1 MSSLHRFASRAA
13 AKTAQAAAILTALCL
28 LLLSLPARAA
38 EGLMAPIIEEV
49 SPKTVST
56 VAAGSTKTVEV
67 LAASDAGL
75 TVMVGSTEID
85 MERAGSAGDGLAWF
99 TGEYTFP
106 ASLAGKTLK
115 VTATGT
121 LNGRSQVKNGG
132 AFTVVAL
139 ENSYDGPS
147 GGVYEGDMLEI
158 EGAASFSGKQVTVT
172 DIYADVFI
180 PAENDR
186 EEDYAAPYYYQLPE
200 GTIDYV
206 SSGPDAN
213 GVYWLKSGRKV
224 LASDVAVTANSG
236 SQGENR
242 ITGISLRADS
252 QCTYLSV
259 DESWKAPFNIEVLD
273 VTYASATSNS
283 VTSFSPK
290 KVRITFDYTTGIYA
304 GDVEIPSGGCF
315 TGVKV
320 STKTAGGI
328 PQCVIELTLA
338 KSAYYGAYASYYG
351 NTLELKFYNPVS
363 SLKGARIV
371 IDSGHGSDTGAG
383 KYDPGAIGSGGVQ
396 EAEENLRKATA
407 LRDELEARG
416 AEVYLLPSYH
426 TSDLY
431 SLYDRVDAAIEWEPM
446 VYVSVHHNS
455 SSVNLSARGVE
466 VYYNN
471 PWSVNLAA
479 DICSDIFTAYT
490 RMEYGSGA
498 LNRGHHFS
506 EYAVTRV
513 KQFAAVLIEYGF
525 LTTPQ
530 ECGILTNS
538 SNIQKFAEATAD
550 GLEEYFSSAK

>member
-1 MSSLHRFASRAA
+1 MHSFASRAA
-13 AKTAQAAAILTALCL
+13 AKTARAAAVLTALCL
-28 LLLSLPARAA
+28 MLFSLPARAA
-38 EGLMAPIIEEV
+38 EGLMTPIIEEIT
-49 SPKTVST
+49 PKTVST

-67 LAASDAGL
+67 LAAAGASL
-75 TVMVGSTEID
+75 TVRVGGAQLD
-85 MERAGSAGDGLAWF
+85 MERTGSAGDGLAWF
-99 TGEYTFP
+99 SGEYTFP
-106 ASLAGKTLK
+106 ASAAGETLPIT
-115 VTATGT
+115 VSGT
-121 LNGRSQVKNGG
+121 LDGRSQVKNGG
-132 AFTVVAL
+132 AFTVAAL

-147 GGVYEGDMLEI
+147 GGEYEGDMLVVA
-158 EGAASFSGKQVTVT
+158 GAQSFSGKQVTVT
-172 DIYADVFI
+172 DTYADVFI

-186 EEDYAAPYYYQLPE
+186 EEEYAAPYYYQLPE

-224 LASDVAVTANSG
+224 LASDVKVSASSG

-242 ITGISLRADS
+242 ISGISLDADG

-259 DESWKAPFNIEVLD
+259 DESWKVPFNIEVLD
-273 VTYASATSNS
+273 VSYASPTSNS
-283 VTSFSPK
+283 VTGFSPK

-304 GDVEIPSGGCF
+304 GDVDIPSDSCF
-315 TGVKV
+315 TGVQV

-338 KSAYYGAYASYYG
+338 QGAYYGAYADYHG

-371 IDSGHGSDTGAG
+371 IDSGHGSDTGTG
-383 KYDPGAIGSGGVQ
+383 KYDPGALGSGGVQ
-396 EAEENLRKATA
+396 EADENYRKATA

-426 TSDLY
+426 TADLY

-446 VYVSVHHNS
+446 VYISVHHNS
-455 SSVNLSARGVE
+455 SATNLSARGVE

-471 PWSVNLAA
+471 PWSAGLAEEL
-479 DICSDIFTAYT
+479 SDQIFTAYT

-513 KQFAAVLIEYGF
+513 KQFSAVLIEYGF

-538 SNIQKFAEATAD
+538 SNIQKFAAATAD
-550 GLEEYFSSAK
+550 GLEEYFASAK